1 MAKADLIVESM
12 VLVEEQASEIQL
24 LMETFDALA
33 GDYNVPSWLPVV
45 WGRVRALQ
53 GAIDALGVSVRRDA
67 LPYLADLDRA
77 SNGGMGG
84 MPPMVTKVMAGQSA
98 PSRT

>member
-1 MAKADLIVESM
+1 MAKADLILES
-12 VLVEEQASEIQL
+12 LVSVAEELSELQM
-24 LMETFDALA
+24 LMETFDELA
-33 GDYNVPSWLPVV
+33 GDHNVPSWLPVV
-45 WGRVRALQ
+45 WRRVRVLE
-53 GAIDALGVSVRRDA
+53 GAFETLSVSVRRDA

-77 SNGGMGG
+77 QNGGMGG

>member
-1 MAKADLIVESM
+1 MAKADLIVKAM
-12 VLVEEQASEIQL
+12 VLAEEEASRMEVLMEAFSEI
-24 LMETFDALA
+24 A
-33 GDYNVPSWLPVV
+33 GDKNVPSWFVVV
-45 WGRVRALQ
+45 WDRSHALEAAVRAL
-53 GAIDALGVSVRRDA
+53 GEVVRRDA

>member
-1 MAKADLIVESM
+1 MAKADLILESL
-12 VLVEEQASEIQL
+12 VLVAEELAEL
-24 LMETFDALA
+24 RMLMETFDELA

-45 WGRVRALQ
+45 WRRVRVLE
-53 GAIDALGVSVRRDA
+53 GAIDALGLTVRRDA